1 MAMTLDELKRYVF
14 PGESGGDYNAL
25 YGYANRPGGQF
36 ENVRLTDMTVNEALQ
51 FSDPSGPYAATVRGQ
66 VGRTATPMGAWQVV
80 GSTLRDAA
88 SGLGLRGD
96 ERMTPELQD
105 RIGMWIYQ
113 NQGPGAW
120 EGWGGG
126 GGKLTMSSS
135 GGPGMGLLDFEQ
147 EPKTFGEKLK
157 DYWTSGDL
165 LSNLALGFNSMRL
178 NPDANFAQALISQ
191 QEARAQRRQEGSTA
205 NRTAQWLISQG
216 REDLAQALLSGAVD
230 AKTAASVALTP
241 AEARGQVV
249 DAAALRQMFPGTEI
263 ADGIYNVKPDGTI
276 TKVGGDGPSVNIDM
290 GAGKFEEGFAKAD
303 AELLGTVYASGLAA
317 QRNLGRLDQLEQL
330 LQTAPQGGPGA
341 LALAAGEYGIN
352 TEGLSEAQA
361 AQALINS
368 LVPEQRAPGSGPMS
382 DADLALFKQSLPRL
396 INQPG
401 GNAAILDT
409 LRKISQ
415 YDAEGASI
423 VQRLRA
429 GEIDRATA
437 FSMLMNR
444 ENPLSNFRAPTGGT
458 GGMGGGTGGGD
469 LSPEDLSYLG
479 QGG

>member
-36 ENVRLTDMTVNEALQ
+36 ENVRLTDMTVNEALR

-88 SGLGLRGD
+88 AGLGLRGD

-178 NPDANFAQALISQ
+178 NPDQNLAQALISQ

-216 REDLAQALLSGAVD
+216 REDLAQALLSGAID
-230 AKTAASVALTP
+230 PKTAASVVLAPQEAVNGIEVGGKIVNPRTGEVIYDPTSGAEPTLTADQLTALNTLRDDATTTTAELRAMGDAYVNIDTFYRNPGAVSDRALVIAFAKILDPTSVVRESESAAIANSGSLDEGMKALLLNALQGGGGLPP
-241 AEARGQVV
+241 AIRDEIVARARDMYANKMPAVQERLNLLQETARRGGLPPELV
-249 DAAALRQMFPGTEI
+249 FPGTVTPPPPI
-263 ADGIYNVKPDGTI
+263 TPSNPTVTPPPAVVPFNVI
-276 TKVGGDGPSVNIDM
+276 
-290 GAGKFEEGFAKAD
+290 
-303 AELLGTVYASGLAA
+303 
-317 QRNLGRLDQLEQL
+317 GR
-330 LQTAPQGGPGA
+330 P
-341 LALAAGEYGIN
+341 
-352 TEGLSEAQA
+352 
-361 AQALINS
+361 
-368 LVPEQRAPGSGPMS
+368 
-382 DADLALFKQSLPRL
+382 
-396 INQPG
+396 
-401 GNAAILDT
+401 
-409 LRKISQ
+409 
-415 YDAEGASI
+415 
-423 VQRLRA
+423 
-429 GEIDRATA
+429 
-437 FSMLMNR
+437 
-444 ENPLSNFRAPTGGT
+444 
-458 GGMGGGTGGGD
+458 
-469 LSPEDLSYLG
+469 
-479 QGG
+479 